1 VINAPQLLVDL
12 TRQLKGLEAD
22 LRQRIAEQPRLND
35 SLRAEWQAAL
45 DAKRCAETFETWADQ
60 VITQAGVHWLLNCV
74 FLRFIE
80 DHQLVDRPWLAGTPA
95 SGRLALAR
103 DRHEAYFRA
112 HPLQSDRDYLLAAFR
127 EAGTLPGLHT
137 FFDEAHNPIFRLG
150 ISGDAAMAL
159 RQFWQQVDTDTG
171 LLLRDFTDQAWNT
184 RFLGDLYQD
193 LSEATRKRY
202 ALLQTPEFVEEF
214 ILDRTLTPAIR
225 SFGFREVRMIDPTC
239 GSGHF
244 LLGGFARLVDEWQ
257 RNEPARNPR
266 DIAQK
271 ALDAVAGVD
280 LNPFAVAI
288 SRFRLLVAALSE
300 APDFRMHVAIGDSLL
315 HGRRFGLAGQSAVR
329 SEQLFDERQAHA
341 DEGLEHAY
349 AREDLAQVQQI
360 LGRQYH
366 AVVGNPPYIV
376 VKDAALNAAYRKR
389 YASCHM
395 KYSLG
400 CPFTER
406 FFELAVTG
414 ERFGQAGF
422 VGLITTN
429 SFMKREF
436 GAKLI
441 EDVLPRLDL
450 THVIDT
456 SGAYIPGHGTPTVI
470 LLGCHRPPHDER
482 GSEQNAVRAVM
493 GIKGEPNKPDD
504 AAQGLV
510 WRAIVD
516 QIDDAGSESKF
527 VSVVDTPR
535 RTLSKHPWSIG
546 GGGAADLKDQIEEGA
561 RQRLGQ
567 LAQEMGVFGMTNA
580 DESMLAPASA
590 FRRQSVE
597 GEFKRPLIV
606 GDLVRDW
613 SVATTDDV
621 LFPYAAGETASLAC
635 MPGLAK
641 WLWSTRTVLGNR
653 ATFGKS
659 TYFGEG
665 RPWWGWHQVA
675 LRRLEAPLTITFGEV
690 ATHNHFVLDRGGK
703 VFNRTAP
710 VIKLPAGS
718 NEDDHLGVLGLLN
731 SSVACFWFQQVCH
744 NKGGPGGG
752 SSKDEKWHDFYAFN
766 STKIAE
772 FPLAQRKPIEL
783 AAHIDRLSSARAR
796 CLPRALA
803 NELPMSRSEIDSRR
817 SQAEQALAQMIGM
830 QEELDWVCYGLYGL
844 LDSEGATALVCESP
858 PEIRLGERAFEIVMA
873 RAIEAGALETKWFE
887 WLHVAPVTEVPHR
900 WPAEYKAVVER
911 RIALIESSRNIG
923 LVETPGCKRRWEV
936 PRWDD
941 LEQTALGDWL
951 LDRLEVPAFWPA
963 SADTPPQLTTTNR
976 LADLART
983 DAAFMQVAALYAGHA
998 DFDPARLVAELVA
1011 AEAVPLLP
1019 VQRYTDDGL
1028 RKRAQWESTWVLQRR
1043 EDAIDAQLVADNV
1056 DEWRSEFA
1064 AIARTTFG
1072 SDTTDEARA
1081 WIEQKLAAEIK
1092 RHQDERKAAEVGPI
1106 PVPPKYKSTDFL
1118 KADFWRLR
1126 GGLDVPKERFVSFPG
1141 AERGAD
1147 GSLPIAWAGW
1157 NHLQLATALAGY
1169 YVDMKDTEGWEPCW
1183 PACWNWCPGWS
1194 SGTTTWTQCSASAW
1208 APTTRASSPRRL
1220 ARWASRW
1227 MTCGHGSRRWW
1238 RPSVGARKPPPVTM
1252 PEYKNA
1258 TPTGAAY
1265 GRLQVA
1271 DCRELRGLPAATA
1284 MEAARIAERDHRR
1297 ERHRQDSFAETAL
1310 CNGARRRGLQQ
1321 EEGRARAERTV
1332 GVAG

>member
-1 VINAPQLLVDL
+1 MINAQQLLADL
-12 TRQLKGLEAD
+12 TRMLKGLEAD
-22 LRQRIAEQPRLND
+22 LRQRIAEQPGLND

-45 DAKRCAETFETWADQ
+45 DAKRCAETYETWADQ
-60 VITQAGVHWLLNCV
+60 IITQAGVHWLLSCV

-80 DHQLVDRPWLAGTPA
+80 DNQLVDRPWLAGTPE

-112 HPLQSDRDYLLAAFR
+112 HPLESDRDYLLAAFR
-127 EAGTLPGLHT
+127 EAGTLPGLRT
-137 FFDEAHNPIFRLG
+137 FFDEAHNPVFRLG

-159 RQFWQQVDTDTG
+159 RQFWQQVNTDTG
-171 LLLRDFTDQAWNT
+171 LLLRDFTDPAWNT

-225 SFGFREVRMIDPTC
+225 TFGFREMRMIDPTC

-244 LLGGFARLVDEWQ
+244 LLGGFARLVNEWQ

-288 SRFRLLVAALSE
+288 SRFRLLVAALQASGIPRLAD
-300 APDFRMHVAIGDSLL
+300 APEFRIHVAIGDSLL
-315 HGRRFGLAGQSAVR
+315 HGRRFGLAGQTAVR

-349 AREDLAQVQQI
+349 ASEDLAQVQQI

-389 YASCHM
+389 YASCHRQ
-395 KYSLG
+395 YSLG

-406 FFELAVTG
+406 FFELGVTG

-436 GAKLI
+436 GSKLI
-441 EDVLPRLDL
+441 KDVLPRLDL

-482 GSEQNAVRAVM
+482 GSEHNTVRAVM
-493 GIKGEPNKPDD
+493 GIKGEPSKPSD
-504 AAQGLV
+504 AARGMV

-516 QIDDAGSESKF
+516 QIDHAGSESEF
-527 VSVVDTPR
+527 VSVADMPR
-535 RTLSKHPWSIG
+535 ATLSKHPWSIG
-546 GGGAADLKDQIEEGA
+546 GGGAADLKELIEFQRTPLKALPADLGYLVITGEDNCLMLPA
-561 RQRLGQ
+561 NASSRLGFSRT
-567 LAQEMGVFGMTNA
+567 M
-580 DESMLAPASA
+580 PI
-590 FRRQSVE
+590 VE
-597 GEFKRPLIV
+597 G
-606 GDLVRDW
+606 DSVRDW
-613 SVATTDDV
+613 LASSDLVT
-621 LFPYAAGETASLAC
+621 LWPYESN
-635 MPGLAK
+635 GLALPPLERASHVSG
-641 WLWSTRTVLGNR
+641 LWNYRTTLKDRKAFGVPVEQRGLQWWDLREVYSGRLDR
-653 ATFGKS
+653 A
-659 TYFGEG
+659 
-665 RPWWGWHQVA
+665 
-675 LRRLEAPLTITFGEV
+675 LTIAFGEV

-703 VFNRTAP
+703 VFKQTAP

-718 NEDDHLGVLGLLN
+718 SEDDHLGLLGLLN
-731 SSVACFWFQQVCH
+731 SSAGCFWLKQVCH
-744 NKGGPGGG
+744 NKGGGGINEG
-752 SSKDEKWHDFYAFN
+752 HRGDKWEFFFAFN
-766 STKIAE
+766 SSKVAE
-772 FPLAQRKPIEL
+772 FPLPRDRPLALARAIET
-783 AAHIDRLSSARAR
+783 AVENLSS
-796 CLPRALA
+796 CLPSARLRFADDGSQP
-803 NELPMSRSEIDSRR
+803 LPTR
-817 SQAEQALAQMIGM
+817 QALDDFIGRGERTREQLVAL
-830 QEELDWVCYGLYGL
+830 QEELDWRSYELYGL
-844 LDSEGATALVCESP
+844 TSEGLQTVSFGSGVP
-858 PEIRLGERAFEIVMA
+858 PGIRLGERAFEIVLA
-873 RAIEAGALETKWFE
+873 RRVASGDEATTWFE
-887 WLHVAPVTEVPHR
+887 RHGSTQITELPAH
-900 WPAEYKAVVER
+900 WPADYRAVVER
-911 RIALIESSRNIG
+911 RIALIESDRDIG
-923 LVETPGCKRRWEV
+923 LIERPEFKRRWNT
-936 PRWDD
+936 PAWND
-941 LEQTALGDWL
+941 LEKAALRDWL
-951 LDRLEVPAFWPA
+951 LDRLEQPSFWPA

-976 LADLART
+976 LADLARA

-1011 AEAVPLLP
+1011 AEVVPLLP
-1019 VQRYTDDGL
+1019 VQSYTDDGL
-1028 RKRAQWESTWVLQRR
+1028 RKRAQWESTWALQRR
-1043 EDAIDAQLVADNV
+1043 EDAIDAQVVADKA

-1064 AIARTTFG
+1064 AMARTTFG

-1081 WIEQKLAAEIK
+1081 WIDKKLAAEIK

-1106 PVPPKYKSTDFL
+1106 PVPPKYKSSDFL
-1118 KADFWRLR
+1118 KSDCWRLR

-1169 YVDMKDTEGWEPCW
+1169 YVDMKDTEGWEPARLQPLLAGLLELVPW
-1183 PACWNWCPGWS
+1183 LEQWHNDLDPVFGERMGTYYKGFVAEEARTLGFTLDDLRAWKPAAVAAKRGRKK
-1194 SGTTTWTQCSASAW
+1194 ASA
-1208 APTTRASSPRRL
+1208 AS
-1220 ARWASRW
+1220 
-1227 MTCGHGSRRWW
+1227 
-1238 RPSVGARKPPPVTM
+1238 
-1252 PEYKNA
+1252 
-1258 TPTGAAY
+1258 
-1265 GRLQVA
+1265 
-1271 DCRELRGLPAATA
+1271 
-1284 MEAARIAERDHRR
+1284 
-1297 ERHRQDSFAETAL
+1297 
-1310 CNGARRRGLQQ
+1310 
-1321 EEGRARAERTV
+1321 EG
-1332 GVAG
+1332 